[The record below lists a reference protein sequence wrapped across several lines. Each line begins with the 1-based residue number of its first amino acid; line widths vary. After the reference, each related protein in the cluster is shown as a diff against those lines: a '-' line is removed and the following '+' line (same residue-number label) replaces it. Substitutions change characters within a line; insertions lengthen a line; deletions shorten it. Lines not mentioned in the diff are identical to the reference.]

1 MAKFFYWII
10 VAPLAVAIVVFSVNN
25 QTEVTL
31 DLWPLDTA
39 SAPLPVFL
47 IVLSSMVAGFLAG
60 GLVAWKSAGRTR
72 TRARAEAR
80 RADQAERELAAAR
93 DRIDRL
99 LTEAAETDRDVKMLP
114 PNAA

>member
-60 GLVAWKSAGRTR
+60 GLVAWKSAGAAR

-99 LTEAAETDRDVKMLP
+99 LTEAAETDRDIPMLP